1 MFYKTIYHLQTL
13 PIASRAQSPRDDEE
27 QSPMAEYCVDIFGY
41 KIQTSVN
48 GNSVLFI
55 ESYLIHLNRS

>member
-1 MFYKTIYHLQTL
+1 MFDMSYKTIYHLQTL

-27 QSPMAEYCVDIFGY
+27 QSPMAEYFLIF
-41 KIQTSVN
+41 SVKKQ
-48 GNSVLFI
+48 SPDE